1 MEMAHFIVLLGPPGA
16 GKGTQAKA
24 ICEALGIPHVSS
36 GDIFREHL
44 SKQTELG
51 KLADGYIKC
60 GQLVPDDVTI
70 RMIGDRLKDPDCAN
84 GALLDGFPRTIPQAK
99 ALDDLL
105 AKMDA
110 RVNPAISLEV
120 PPEVLVERLSGRWTC
135 PTCGRVYHEKHHPPR
150 RAGSCDVDG
159 SALMQRPDDQPETV
173 RQRIEVYRAQ
183 TEPLVDY
190 YRQKNVLVRV
200 DGTQSIEAVKQEIL
214 SVLAG
219 VQ

>member
-135 PTCGRVYHEKHHPPR
+135 PTCGRVYHEKHHPPLG
-150 RAGSCDVDG
+150 RAVV
-159 SALMQRPDDQPETV
+159 MWM
-173 RQRIEVYRAQ
+173 AQ
-183 TEPLVDY
+183 L
-190 YRQKNVLVRV
+190 
-200 DGTQSIEAVKQEIL
+200 
-214 SVLAG
+214 
-219 VQ
+219 

>member
-1 MEMAHFIVLLGPPGA
+1 MVHFIVLLGPPGA

-70 RMIGDRLKDPDCAN
+70 RMIGDRLKEPDCAN
-84 GALLDGFPRTIPQAK
+84 GALLDGFPRTIPQAR

-110 RVNPAISLEV
+110 KVNPAISLEV
-120 PPEVLVERLSGRWTC
+120 PAEVLVERLSGRWTC
-135 PTCGRVYHEKHHPPR
+135 PTCGRVYHEKHNPPCQT
-150 RAGSCDVDG
+150 GICDVDG
-159 SALMQRPDDQPETV
+159 TPLIQRPDDQAETV

-183 TEPLVDY
+183 TEPLIDY
-190 YRQKNVLVRV
+190 YRHKEVLVQV
-200 DGTQSIEAVKQEIL
+200 DGTKSIDAVRQEIL
-214 SVLAG
+214 AVLAG

>member
-1 MEMAHFIVLLGPPGA
+1 MAHFIVLLGPPGA

-70 RMIGDRLKDPDCAN
+70 RMIGDRLKQPDCAN
-84 GALLDGFPRTIPQAK
+84 GALLDGFPRTIPQAQ

-110 RVNPAISLEV
+110 KVNPVISLEV
-120 PPEVLVERLSGRWTC
+120 PAEVLVERLSGRWTC

-150 RAGSCDVDG
+150 QAGVCDVDG
-159 SALMQRPDDQPETV
+159 TALIQRPDDQPETV

-190 YRQKNVLVRV
+190 YRQKDVLVRV